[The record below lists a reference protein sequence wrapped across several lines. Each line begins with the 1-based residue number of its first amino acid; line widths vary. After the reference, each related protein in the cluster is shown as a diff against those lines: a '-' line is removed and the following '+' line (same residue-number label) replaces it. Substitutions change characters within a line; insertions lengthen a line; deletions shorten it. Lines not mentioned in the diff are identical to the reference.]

1 MKKSTKIW
9 LITATSLVALGCIM
23 FSVAMTKIHWD
34 FTKLSTV
41 KYETNTYEVTDDFNS
56 ISMLTDTADILF
68 VQSDDKI
75 CKVVCYEMSDMKHT
89 TTVQNDTLTINV
101 IDEREWYD
109 HIGIMS
115 GGDAYLRVYLPAKTY
130 ESLTVDVTTGDVT
143 VGRDFSFSGNVTLS
157 VTTGDVTLSASVQGD
172 TRLEATTGDLLVEGA
187 HQALT
192 VTAGTGDVT
201 IRKCEIDSISVT
213 TGSGDVT
220 LEELTAAGAVRVK
233 TTTGEQSLSRVTC
246 GELELDVNTGDVTLT
261 DTAASGSLRA
271 ETTTGDVTLTRADA
285 ATLHLK
291 TTSGSVKGSLRTP
304 KIFYTDTTSGS
315 VDVPKSTEG
324 GHCEIETTSGSIRIT
339 IEE

>member
-109 HIGIMS
+109 HIGITLGS
-115 GGDAYLRVYLPAKTY
+115 PKITVYLPKTEY
-130 ESLTVDVTTGDVT
+130 DSLAIKENTGDIEVPKDFKFGSIDIATSTGDIIIAGVTCEGDIVINVSTGKANLTDIKCKSLISDGSTGDFSLKNVIATEKFSIERSTGDVKFDDCDATEIWVKTDTGDVT
-143 VGRDFSFSGNVTLS
+143 GYLLS
-157 VTTGDVTLSASVQGD
+157 EKIFITQTSTGDVL
-172 TRLEATTGDLLVEGA
+172 
-187 HQALT
+187 
-192 VTAGTGDVT
+192 
-201 IRKCEIDSISVT
+201 
-213 TGSGDVT
+213 
-220 LEELTAAGAVRVK
+220 
-233 TTTGEQSLSRVTC
+233 
-246 GELELDVNTGDVTLT
+246 
-261 DTAASGSLRA
+261 
-271 ETTTGDVTLTRADA
+271 
-285 ATLHLK
+285 
-291 TTSGSVKGSLRTP
+291 
-304 KIFYTDTTSGS
+304 
-315 VDVPKSTEG
+315 VPKSTNG
-324 GHCEIETTSGSIRIT
+324 GKCEITTSTGDIYIK
-339 IEE
+339 